1 MENAISTSEVIHK
14 SLQGLTLNKQDIRML
29 LSAAGGDET
38 ERLFAAANQVREAC
52 VGGNVLLR
60 GILEISNICERNC
73 LYCGL
78 RKDNRKIVRYR
89 MEDEEIAASARQI
102 RDAGVAT
109 LVLQSGEDSFF
120 TALRICR
127 LIERIKKETG
137 VAITLS
143 LGERPYRDYQ
153 DFKDAGADRYLLKH
167 ETADPDLY
175 RRLRP
180 GLHLEDRLQSIRWLK
195 ELGFETGTG
204 NMVGLPWQTADSLVE
219 DITIMKEIEADMLG
233 IGPFIAHPDSPLG
246 RFPSGDP
253 EPVLKVLAVARL
265 VTRTTNIP
273 ATTALGTIDPRHRIK
288 ALMVGANVVMPDFTP
303 DKYKKHYD
311 IYPGKSRTECH
322 ASLFLEQLHRELMP
336 LGRRL
341 GIKVNENEN
350 L

>member
-1 MENAISTSEVIHK
+1 MESAISTSEVIHT

-52 VGGNVLLR
+52 VGGDVLLR
-60 GILEISNICERNC
+60 GILEFSNICERNC

-233 IGPFIAHPDSPLG
+233 IGPFIAHPDTPLG

-253 EPVLKVLAVARL
+253 EPVFKVLAVARL

>member
-1 MENAISTSEVIHK
+1 MESAISTSEVIHT

-52 VGGNVLLR
+52 VGGDVLLR
-60 GILEISNICERNC
+60 GILEFSNICERNC

-219 DITIMKEIEADMLG
+219 DITIMKEIGADMLG
-233 IGPFIAHPDSPLG
+233 IGPFIAHPDTPLG

>member
-1 MENAISTSEVIHK
+1 MESAISISEVIHK
-14 SLQGLTLNKQDIRML
+14 SLLGLTLNKQDIRML
-29 LSAAGGDET
+29 LSAAGDET
-38 ERLFAAANQVREAC
+38 ERLFATANQVREVC
-52 VGGNVLLR
+52 VGGDVLLR

-89 MEDEEIAASARQI
+89 MEEEEIAVSARQI
-102 RDAGVAT
+102 RDAGIPTV
-109 LVLQSGEDSFF
+109 VLQSGEDSFF
-120 TALRICR
+120 TAPKICR
-127 LIERIKKETG
+127 LIERIKKET
-137 VAITLS
+137 ALTITLS
-143 LGERPYRDYQ
+143 LGERPYREYR

-204 NMVGLPWQTADSLVE
+204 NMVGLPWQTTDSLVE
-219 DITIMKEIEADMLG
+219 DITIMKEIGADMLG
-233 IGPFIAHPDSPLG
+233 IGPFIAHPDTPIG
-246 RFPSGDP
+246 RFPNGDP
-253 EPVLKVLAVARL
+253 ELVFKILAVARL

-303 DKYKKHYD
+303 DRYKKHYD
-311 IYPGKSRTECH
+311 IYPGKSRTECP
-322 ASLFLEQLHRELMP
+322 AALFLDQMDRDLTS

-341 GIKVNENEN
+341 GIKVNENKN

>member
-1 MENAISTSEVIHK
+1 MESAISTSEVIHT

-52 VGGNVLLR
+52 VGGDVLLR
-60 GILEISNICERNC
+60 GILEFSNICERNC

-233 IGPFIAHPDSPLG
+233 IGPFIAHPDTPLG